1 MTPLRLEPAALW
13 SPVKHSTTEP
23 LRSLRTLGLYGLK
36 TKANN
41 NKPYLELYLKC
52 LVNHSTFQ
60 MTEGPKEMWP
70 LEMQQGNSR
79 HDTAKL
85 KLLGHLWKHDNLF
98 EIGVVRTTEN

>member
-1 MTPLRLEPAALW
+1 MA
-13 SPVKHSTTEP
+13 SD
-23 LRSLRTLGLYGLK
+23 LGLHCLPK
-36 TKANN
+36 FRLIWVKKQANN
-41 NKPYLELYLKC
+41 NKPYLELYLKFS
-52 LVNHSTFQ
+52 VNHSTFQ

-85 KLLGHLWKHDNLF
+85 ELLGHLWKHDNLF